1 MIHCLAFVGNLEA
14 ALTHAKVHS
23 IHIYKPWERLIF
35 RDFRHIRLLI
45 LIYRYFYF
53 NLFASSL
60 ANRFHETRKSWMWV
74 YCLVQNESRF
84 WELVNSLEVTFILLN
99 LGNKFLIFTEVDVV
113 FCTKHTYIS
122 GADKLQ
128 AFWSKEITQ
137 NMASLM
143 QFILTWKEHRWIQ

>member
-1 MIHCLAFVGNLEA
+1 
-14 ALTHAKVHS
+14 
-23 IHIYKPWERLIF
+23 
-35 RDFRHIRLLI
+35 
-45 LIYRYFYF
+45 
-53 NLFASSL
+53 
-60 ANRFHETRKSWMWV
+60 MWV

-113 FCTKHTYIS
+113 FCTKHTHIS

-128 AFWSKEITQ
+128 AFWSEEITQ

-143 QFILTWKEHRWIQ
+143 QLILTWKEHRWIQ